1 MKMIHITEQKINELV
16 QKTLAKIKSTDNPY
30 ENLKFVTEIFKDSPS
45 NLQHS
50 IKHIIKRKFNG
61 LINKNLFESASIN
74 LSPAHHLYNFLYEH
88 NLLSKYNQVAEYM
101 NYPNIT
107 SLNEAAFDSGE
118 PNEQDLLRI
127 LNLPKD
133 KIKNKTIIIDKNE
146 LNNLSI
152 IKSGAIKSLK
162 KDYDYKVDEPEPSKT
177 LSMRE
182 KLLAARE
189 RQGKPAL
196 RENDDY
202 EFDAIDMSYD
212 ESNDIENTAKKI
224 IEDFAVGTKDLT
236 KKQLTYF
243 DQGWYLN
250 KINAT
255 QDNPNKTKIT
265 FNVRFEYGDE
275 DTISD
280 KGKINIYVD
289 NKTQDVIGGDFDIL
303 GVTDE
308 VEFYEDDNIETPF

>member
-1 MKMIHITEQKINELV
+1 
-16 QKTLAKIKSTDNPY
+16 
-30 ENLKFVTEIFKDSPS
+30 
-45 NLQHS
+45 
-50 IKHIIKRKFNG
+50 
-61 LINKNLFESASIN
+61 
-74 LSPAHHLYNFLYEH
+74 
-88 NLLSKYNQVAEYM
+88 
-101 NYPNIT
+101 
-107 SLNEAAFDSGE
+107 
-118 PNEQDLLRI
+118 
-127 LNLPKD
+127 
-133 KIKNKTIIIDKNE
+133 
-146 LNNLSI
+146 
-152 IKSGAIKSLK
+152 
-162 KDYDYKVDEPEPSKT
+162 
-177 LSMRE
+177 
-182 KLLAARE
+182 
-189 RQGKPAL
+189 
-196 RENDDY
+196 
-202 EFDAIDMSYD
+202 MSYD

-243 DQGWYLN
+243 TQGWYLN